1 MKKALINIIVIIVT
15 VLIIGYLVFTGIEVR
30 NNEIENALSNTESRY
45 EEADM

>member
-1 MKKALINIIVIIVT
+1 MKKALINIIVITLTVIIV
-15 VLIIGYLVFTGIEVR
+15 GYLVFTGLEVR